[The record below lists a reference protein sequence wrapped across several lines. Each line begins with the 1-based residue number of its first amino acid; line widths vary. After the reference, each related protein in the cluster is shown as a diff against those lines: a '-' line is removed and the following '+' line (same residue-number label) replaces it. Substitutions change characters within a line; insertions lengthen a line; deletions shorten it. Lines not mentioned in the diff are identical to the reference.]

1 MALGSLE
8 FHTGTERQQNALR
21 IKDKGAQLFHNYQS
35 GDREAFTALVE
46 AYHDQAYFLACRF
59 VPPHDAEEIV
69 QEAWLKV
76 SQTDTFNF
84 SQRFGPWFNRI
95 TVNRCRDFLR
105 AMKRVK
111 AGAFHVA
118 NSTDLDDSE
127 GRNII
132 DQFQDPHPSETDD
145 RADYE
150 ELTVVLGRVDKTY
163 VSVLEMSILGGMK
176 TADIAAAIGRK
187 PATVRWK
194 IAEAKGKLQEE
205 YRKVMMPSR

>member
-1 MALGSLE
+1 
-8 FHTGTERQQNALR
+8 
-21 IKDKGAQLFHNYQS
+21 
-35 GDREAFTALVE
+35 
-46 AYHDQAYFLACRF
+46 
-59 VPPHDAEEIV
+59 
-69 QEAWLKV
+69 
-76 SQTDTFNF
+76 
-84 SQRFGPWFNRI
+84 
-95 TVNRCRDFLR
+95 
-105 AMKRVK
+105 MKRVK

-205 YRKVMMPSR
+205 YRKAFMT